1 VARTAADHQADL
13 ALERP
18 ARPDEARGTLDALH
32 VLRVRRGEAF
42 EHVGLELGG
51 VVEEIRHTSLQGT
64 RRRDCDGLPS
74 IELDR
79 RDFSLS
85 LPIPA

>member
-1 VARTAADHQADL
+1 LYDGKWPEPAADHQADL

-18 ARPDEARGTLDALH
+18 ARPDEARDTLDALH

-51 VVEEIRHTSLQGT
+51 VVEEMRHTEAPGNETVRLRG
-64 RRRDCDGLPS
+64 
-74 IELDR
+74 IALD
-79 RDFSLS
+79 
-85 LPIPA
+85 

>member
-51 VVEEIRHTSLQGT
+51 VVEEMRHTEAPGNETVRLRG
-64 RRRDCDGLPS
+64 
-74 IELDR
+74 IALD
-79 RDFSLS
+79 
-85 LPIPA
+85 